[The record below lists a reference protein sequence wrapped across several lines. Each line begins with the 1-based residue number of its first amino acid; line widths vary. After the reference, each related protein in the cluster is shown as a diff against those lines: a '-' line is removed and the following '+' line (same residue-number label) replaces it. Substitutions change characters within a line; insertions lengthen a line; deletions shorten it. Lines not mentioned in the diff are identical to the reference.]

1 MSATVSS
8 IVDSLLSPIP
18 EQATPIHCFGD
29 IHGHRAAADSAFALS
44 AELGTRAVFLGDYI
58 DRGPDSGGVLQ
69 VLMAASRRHPD
80 WVFLLGNH
88 YWMLEEILEGR
99 RHAEGF
105 DERTFSETLPR
116 LSPAE
121 LPGIL
126 EWLRERPAFF
136 RSRFLLFVHGGFTD
150 AAIPIERVPTDELVR
165 TYGISEDWQGATV
178 VRGHALVEQ
187 VAIKNRDINV
197 NTRCGFG
204 GHLTGLLLDPGSAR
218 CLRSWQISEAGEIL
232 ETTDSLLRNP

>member
-1 MSATVSS
+1 MNATVSS
-8 IVDSLLSPIP
+8 IVDPLLSPITK
-18 EQATPIHCFGD
+18 QATPILCFGD
-29 IHGHRAAADSAFALS
+29 IHGHRAAVEAAVSLSEDLGVPAL
-44 AELGTRAVFLGDYI
+44 FLGDYI

-88 YWMLEEILEGR
+88 DWMLQEILGGR

-105 DERTFSETLPR
+105 DERTFSETLPC

-121 LPGIL
+121 RPGIL
-126 EWLRERPAFF
+126 EWLRERPAVF
-136 RSRFLLFVHGGFTD
+136 RSGSFLFVHGGFND
-150 AAIPIERVPTDELVR
+150 SAVPIEQVPTEELVW
-165 TYGISEDWQGATV
+165 TYGIPEDWQGATV

-187 VAIKNRDINV
+187 VEIKGRDINL

-204 GHLTGLLLDPGSAR
+204 GHLTGLLLDPGFAR
-218 CLRSWQISEAGEIL
+218 CVRSWHIGEAGEIR

>member
-8 IVDSLLSPIP
+8 IVDPLLSPIT
-18 EQATPIHCFGD
+18 EQATPILCFGD
-29 IHGHRAAADSAFALS
+29 IHGHRAAAEAAVSLSEDLGVPAL
-44 AELGTRAVFLGDYI
+44 FLGDYI

-69 VLMAASRRHPD
+69 VLMAASRRRPD

-88 YWMLEEILEGR
+88 DWMLKEILEGR

-121 LPGIL
+121 RPEIL
-126 EWLRERPAFF
+126 EWLRKRPAFF
-136 RSRFLLFVHGGFTD
+136 RSGSFLFVHGGFND
-150 AAIPIERVPTDELVR
+150 SAVPIEQVPTEELVW
-165 TYGISEDWQGATV
+165 TYGIPEDWQGATV
-178 VRGHALVEQ
+178 VRGHTLVEQ
-187 VAIKNRDINV
+187 VAITDRDINL

-218 CLRSWQISEAGEIL
+218 RVRSWQISEAGEIR